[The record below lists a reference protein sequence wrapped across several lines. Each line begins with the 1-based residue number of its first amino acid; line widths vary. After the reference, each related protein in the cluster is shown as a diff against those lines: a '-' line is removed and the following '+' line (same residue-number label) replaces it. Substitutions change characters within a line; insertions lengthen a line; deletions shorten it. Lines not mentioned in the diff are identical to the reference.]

1 MDITTRVYFSIEG
14 SGNKAYGMKDI
25 TCAKNTDD
33 INDWNLESDLG
44 LKTTERLL
52 REIQSFCK
60 DLPENPICGNQSYR
74 ITIKRNV
81 RFFTP
86 GMRND
91 CYGQNETDHFSF
103 IFSKSNNLLYSS
115 DLFQNFEHVLVE
127 NIFSKRDGQ
136 QWKEVKVK
144 DLNSYSPLWAEQ
156 ADSKDTV
163 YVSFIP
169 SKQIVVNSKLQE
181 IFPRVTGR
189 IPEALINLLKRKTEI
204 VTQVNMHG
212 IQR

>member
-1 MDITTRVYFSIEG
+1 
-14 SGNKAYGMKDI
+14 
-25 TCAKNTDD
+25 
-33 INDWNLESDLG
+33 
-44 LKTTERLL
+44 
-52 REIQSFCK
+52 
-60 DLPENPICGNQSYR
+60 
-74 ITIKRNV
+74 
-81 RFFTP
+81 
-86 GMRND
+86 MRND
-91 CYGQNETDHFSF
+91 CYGQDETDHFSF

-163 YVSFIP
+163 HVSFIP